1 MTSNVKRHVQLPRS
15 SQKGKKPTAEDL
27 KYGEIAVNFN
37 VEEPFLAMKGSDD
50 SIITMGFK
58 DGKTGPWKKGEGE
71 YSAVLD
77 NGIPSNPSDKVN
89 TATKRYATAEGQ
101 GSTASGDYSHAE
113 GTNTTASG
121 LASHAEGE
129 FTTAS
134 GESSHAEGSANTAS
148 ADSSHAEG
156 NGTTADGES
165 SHAEGFN
172 TKASG
177 NQSHAEG
184 KMTTADGESSH
195 VEGSY
200 TIVKGSSS
208 HGEGKYETNID
219 LVRDIAVGDTQI
231 AINNSSMNLP
241 TIDEYI
247 KNCFIV
253 NKADS
258 KDIYKFISYSV
269 RQQEFNGLP
278 INIMEINLDKSL
290 KKASSND
297 GSYDDNPS
305 FISEEY
311 ILINVAVGE
320 ADGGHSEGKNN
331 IVLGEAGHAEGIRTI
346 AKGYSSHAEG
356 ENTIASG
363 QSSHAEGELTTA
375 SGVNS
380 HAEGT
385 KTIASGQ
392 NSHTEGSGTTA
403 SNIYSHAEGNSTT
416 SKGRSSHAEGYI
428 TIASGDNSHAEGNST
443 TADSSGAHAEGNN
456 TKALAP
462 YAHAEG
468 NYTRADS
475 DYSHAEGNST
485 NASGNSSHS
494 EGNVTIARGEA
505 SHAEGQNTKAIGNQS
520 HAEGNFTI
528 AMGLTS
534 HAEGDSTNS
543 AGIYSH
549 AEGKGSIAL
558 GDVTHVEGL
567 HSRAMNFTDDVAA
580 GSKELYIITNDEY
593 PEDLTYY
600 KNCLV
605 KDNGQTVA
613 IDVLNAELVPNSK
626 FTNES
631 ENKRIKLTLKDGVP
645 KASTRAS
652 QANENQKDGYFY
664 TWNYTLYN
672 KGTIGNY
679 GGHAEGSYTMVYE
692 ESGHA
697 EGKATIAKGKSS
709 HAEGHHTIAIED
721 YSHSEG
727 VLTTATGVSSHA
739 EGGETNSE
747 GDYSHAEGNAT
758 YAKGDHSHAEGNHTK
773 TNGEASHASGS
784 YTIAENDSEFACGKY
799 NKFNVNQIFS
809 IGVGTADNARK
820 NALYIT
826 TDGVIGGDS
835 QLTNGGT
842 SMFGLKI
849 NGGIQASEG
858 MISPTYLNSSDERLK
873 KDIETISDNDI
884 DKVKNVNLKSYVFKS
899 DNSKHYGVIAQD
911 VEKAGLSELVTN
923 GADGM
928 KSVDYIS
935 LLILKITELENEIK
949 NLKEQINK

>member
-77 NGIPSNPSDKVN
+77 NGTPISPSDKVN
-89 TATKRYATAEGQ
+89 TATGVCAIAEGK
-101 GSTASGDYSHAE
+101 GTTASGDFSHAEGAESKSKGRISHAEGGMSTASGEMSHAE
-113 GTNTTASG
+113 GGHTKAIGNF
-121 LASHAEGE
+121 SHAEGAD
-129 FTTAS
+129 TIAS
-134 GESSHAEGSANTAS
+134 GVT
-148 ADSSHAEG
+148 
-156 NGTTADGES
+156 
-165 SHAEGFN
+165 
-172 TKASG
+172 
-177 NQSHAEG
+177 SHAEG
-184 KMTTADGESSH
+184 K
-195 VEGSY
+195 Y
-200 TIVKGSSS
+200 TIVNGANS
-208 HGEGKYETNID
+208 HGEGDCEHD
-219 LVRDIAVGDTQI
+219 LKLVKNIAVGDTKI
-231 AINNSSMNLP
+231 FINNTEMSLP
-241 TIDEYI
+241 ISDDYI
-247 KNCFIV
+247 KNCYIV
-253 NKADS
+253 YDNK
-258 KDIYKFISYSV
+258 KNKVISYTVSDYKP
-269 RQQEFNGLP
+269 QIYFEDDIL
-278 INIMEINLDKSL
+278 ELTLEKSL
-290 KKASSND
+290 EKDSNN
-297 GSYDDNPS
+297 DDTNNLTFTS
-305 FISEEY
+305 
-311 ILINVAVGE
+311 NVYGLVNIAVGQI
-320 ADGGHSEGKNN
+320 DGGHSEGKYN

-346 AKGYSSHAEG
+346 AKGTGSHSEGTNTTASGVTSHAEG
-356 ENTIASG
+356 EETTASG
-363 QSSHAEGELTTA
+363 KNSHAEGLNTTASGNNSHAEGEGTTA
-375 SGVNS
+375 SG
-380 HAEGT
+380 
-385 KTIASGQ
+385 
-392 NSHTEGSGTTA
+392 
-403 SNIYSHAEGNSTT
+403 IYSHAEGQATNAN
-416 SKGRSSHAEGYI
+416 KRCSHAEGSTTHATGECSHAEGI
-428 TIASGDNSHAEGNST
+428 GTNASGQGSHSEGSLTNAGGLNSHAEGVSTKSFGDNSHAEGSF
-443 TADSSGAHAEGNN
+443 SQSIGII
-456 TKALAP
+456 
-462 YAHAEG
+462 
-468 NYTRADS
+468 
-475 DYSHAEGNST
+475 SHAEGSHT
-485 NASGNSSHS
+485 TAQGEASHSEGDTTKAVGISSHS
-494 EGNVTIARGEA
+494 EGTLTIAMGLA
-505 SHAEGQNTKAIGNQS
+505 SHAEGKTTNAAGAFS
-520 HAEGNFTI
+520 HVEGV
-528 AMGLTS
+528 
-534 HAEGDSTNS
+534 
-543 AGIYSH
+543 
-549 AEGKGSIAL
+549 GSIAV

-567 HSRAMNFTDDVAA
+567 HNRAMNFTDDIAA

-626 FTNES
+626 FTNS
-631 ENKRIKLTLKDGVP
+631 TENKRIKLTLKEGVP

-652 QANENQKDGYFY
+652 QATEKQKDGYFN
-664 TWNYTLYN
+664 TWDYVLYN

-679 GGHAEGSYTMVYE
+679 GGHAEGSYTMVYDD
-692 ESGHA
+692 SGHA

-773 TNGEASHASGS
+773 ANGEASHASGS
-784 YTIAENDSEFACGKY
+784 YTIAENESEFACGKY

-873 KDIETISDNDI
+873 KDIETISDDDI

-923 GADGM
+923 SSDGM

-935 LLILKITELENEIK
+935 LLILKISELENEIK
-949 NLKEQINK
+949 NLKEQIKK

>member
-77 NGIPSNPSDKVN
+77 NGIPVSPSDKVN
-89 TATKRYATAEGQ
+89 TATGVCAIAEGQ
-101 GSTASGDYSHAE
+101 GTTASGDFSHAEGAESKSKGRISHAEGGMSTASGEMSHAE
-113 GTNTTASG
+113 GGHTKAIGNF
-121 LASHAEGE
+121 SHAEGAD
-129 FTTAS
+129 TIAS
-134 GESSHAEGSANTAS
+134 GVT
-148 ADSSHAEG
+148 
-156 NGTTADGES
+156 
-165 SHAEGFN
+165 
-172 TKASG
+172 
-177 NQSHAEG
+177 SHAEG
-184 KMTTADGESSH
+184 K
-195 VEGSY
+195 Y
-200 TIVKGSSS
+200 TIVNGANS
-208 HGEGKYETNID
+208 HGEGDCEHGLKLVKNI
-219 LVRDIAVGDTQI
+219 AAGDTKI
-231 AINNSSMNLP
+231 FINNTEMSLP
-241 TIDEYI
+241 ISDDYI
-247 KNCFIV
+247 KNCYIV
-253 NKADS
+253 YDNK
-258 KDIYKFISYSV
+258 KNKVISYTVSDYKPQIYFEDDV
-269 RQQEFNGLP
+269 LELTL
-278 INIMEINLDKSL
+278 EKSL
-290 KKASSND
+290 EKDSNN
-297 GSYDDNPS
+297 DDTNNLTFTS
-305 FISEEY
+305 DVYGLVNI
-311 ILINVAVGE
+311 AVGQI
-320 ADGGHSEGKNN
+320 DGGHSEGKYN

-346 AKGYSSHAEG
+346 AKGTGSHSEGTNTTASGVTSHAEG
-356 ENTIASG
+356 EETTASG
-363 QSSHAEGELTTA
+363 KNSHAEGLNTTASGNQSHAEGEGTTA
-375 SGVNS
+375 SGIYSHTEGQATNANKRCSHAEGSTTHATGECSHAEGIGTNASGQGSHSEGSLTNAGGLNS
-380 HAEGT
+380 HAEGVST
-385 KTIASGQ
+385 KSV
-392 NSHTEGSGTTA
+392 
-403 SNIYSHAEGNSTT
+403 
-416 SKGRSSHAEGYI
+416 
-428 TIASGDNSHAEGNST
+428 GDNSHAEGSF
-443 TADSSGAHAEGNN
+443 SQSIGII
-456 TKALAP
+456 
-462 YAHAEG
+462 
-468 NYTRADS
+468 
-475 DYSHAEGNST
+475 SHAEGSHT
-485 NASGNSSHS
+485 TAQGEASHS
-494 EGNVTIARGEA
+494 EGDTTKAVGTS
-505 SHAEGQNTKAIGNQS
+505 SHAEGR
-520 HAEGNFTI
+520 ETI
-528 AMGLTS
+528 AMGATS
-534 HAEGDSTNS
+534 HAEGKSTNA
-543 AGIYSH
+543 AGAFSH
-549 AEGKGSIAL
+549 VEGVGSIAV

-567 HSRAMNFTDDVAA
+567 HNRAMKFTDDVAA
-580 GSKELYIITNDEY
+580 GSKELYIITTDEY

-605 KDNGQTVA
+605 KGNGQTVA

-626 FTNES
+626 FTNNS
-631 ENKRIKLTLKDGVP
+631 ENKRIKLTLKEGVP

-664 TWNYTLYN
+664 TWDYALYN

-709 HAEGHHTIAIED
+709 HSEGHHTIAIED

-758 YAKGDHSHAEGNHTK
+758 YAKGDYSHAEGNHTK
-773 TNGEASHASGS
+773 ANGESSHVSGS

-809 IGVGTADNARK
+809 IGIGTADNARK

-826 TDGVIGGDS
+826 TDGVIGGDT

-849 NGGIQASEG
+849 NGGIEATNG

-911 VEKAGLSELVTN
+911 VEKAGLSELVMN
-923 GADGM
+923 GSDGM

-935 LLILKITELENEIK
+935 LLILKISELENEIK

>member
-71 YSAVLD
+71 HSAVLD
-77 NGIPSNPSDKVN
+77 NGIPVSPSDKVN
-89 TATKRYATAEGQ
+89 TATGVCAIAEGQ
-101 GSTASGDYSHAE
+101 GTTASGDFSHAEGAESKSKGRISHAEGGMSTASGEMSHAE
-113 GTNTTASG
+113 GGHTKAIGNF
-121 LASHAEGE
+121 SHAEGAD
-129 FTTAS
+129 TIAS
-134 GESSHAEGSANTAS
+134 GVT
-148 ADSSHAEG
+148 
-156 NGTTADGES
+156 
-165 SHAEGFN
+165 
-172 TKASG
+172 
-177 NQSHAEG
+177 SHAEG
-184 KMTTADGESSH
+184 K
-195 VEGSY
+195 Y
-200 TIVKGSSS
+200 TIVNGANS
-208 HGEGKYETNID
+208 HGEGDCEHD
-219 LVRDIAVGDTQI
+219 LKLVKNIAVGDTKI
-231 AINNSSMNLP
+231 FINNTEMSLP
-241 TIDEYI
+241 ISDDYI
-247 KNCFIV
+247 KNCYIV
-253 NKADS
+253 YDNK
-258 KDIYKFISYSV
+258 KNKVISYTVSDYKPQIYFEDDV
-269 RQQEFNGLP
+269 LELTL
-278 INIMEINLDKSL
+278 EKSL
-290 KKASSND
+290 EKDSNN
-297 GSYDDNPS
+297 DDTNNLTFTS
-305 FISEEY
+305 DVYGLVNI
-311 ILINVAVGE
+311 AVGQI
-320 ADGGHSEGKNN
+320 DGGHSEGKYN

-346 AKGYSSHAEG
+346 AKGTGSHSEGTNTTASGVTSHAEG
-356 ENTIASG
+356 EETTASG
-363 QSSHAEGELTTA
+363 KNSHAEGLNTTASGNQSHAEGEGTTA
-375 SGVNS
+375 SGIYSHTEGQATNANKRCSHAEGSTTHATGECSHAEGIGTNASGQGSHSEGSLTNAGGLNS
-380 HAEGT
+380 HAEGVST
-385 KTIASGQ
+385 KSV
-392 NSHTEGSGTTA
+392 
-403 SNIYSHAEGNSTT
+403 
-416 SKGRSSHAEGYI
+416 
-428 TIASGDNSHAEGNST
+428 GDNSHAEGSF
-443 TADSSGAHAEGNN
+443 SQSIGII
-456 TKALAP
+456 
-462 YAHAEG
+462 
-468 NYTRADS
+468 
-475 DYSHAEGNST
+475 SHAEGSHT
-485 NASGNSSHS
+485 TAQGEASHSEGDTTKAVGISSHS
-494 EGNVTIARGEA
+494 EGTLTIAMGLA
-505 SHAEGQNTKAIGNQS
+505 SHAEGK
-520 HAEGNFTI
+520 
-528 AMGLTS
+528 
-534 HAEGDSTNS
+534 STNA
-543 AGIYSH
+543 AGAFSH
-549 AEGKGSIAL
+549 VEGVGSIAV

-567 HSRAMNFTDDVAA
+567 HNRAMNFTDDVAA

-631 ENKRIKLTLKDGVP
+631 ENKRIKLTLKEGVP

-652 QANENQKDGYFY
+652 QANEKQKDGYFY
-664 TWNYTLYN
+664 TWDYTLYN

-679 GGHAEGSYTMVYE
+679 GGHAEGSYTMVYDD
-692 ESGHA
+692 SGHA

-709 HAEGHHTIAIED
+709 HAEGNHTIAIED

-727 VLTTATGVSSHA
+727 DLTRATGVSSHA

-747 GDYSHAEGNAT
+747 GDYSHAEGNLT
-758 YAKGDHSHAEGNHTK
+758 HAKGDYSHSEGKHTK
-773 TNGEASHASGS
+773 ANGESSHASGA

-826 TDGVIGGDS
+826 TDGIIGGDT

-849 NGGIQASEG
+849 NGGIEATNG

-873 KDIETISDNDI
+873 KDIETISEDDI
-884 DKVKNVNLKSYVFKS
+884 DKVKNVNLKSYVFKT

-923 GADGM
+923 SSDGM

-935 LLILKITELENEIK
+935 LVILKISELENEIK